1 MTKVDEQEL
10 KTINELVKNHN
21 NLLLRLGDIDFKTNK
36 LKQQRKNII
45 KSIDKI
51 LQQRDDIIQKMTEK
65 YGPGSLNIDTGEFN
79 LTK

>member
-1 MTKVDEQEL
+1 MTKISEQEL
-10 KTINELVKNHN
+10 KTINELVENQN
-21 NLLLRLGDIDFKTNK
+21 NFLLRLGDIDFQTDK

-45 KSIDKI
+45 VSLDKI
-51 LQQRDDIIQKMTEK
+51 LQERNDIIKKLTEK

>member
-10 KTINELVKNHN
+10 KTINEWVKKQND
-21 NLLLRLGDIDFKTNK
+21 LLLRLGDIDFQMNK
-36 LKQQRKNII
+36 FKQQRKNII
-45 KSIDKI
+45 KSLDKI
-51 LQQRDDIIQKMTEK
+51 LQERNGIVKKMTDK

>member
-65 YGPGSLNIDTGEFN
+65 YGPGALNIDTGEFN

>member
-10 KTINELVKNHN
+10 KTINELVKNQN
-21 NLLLRLGDIDFKTNK
+21 DLLLRLGDIDFQMNK
-36 LKQQRKNII
+36 FKQQRKNII
-45 KSIDKI
+45 KSLDKI
-51 LQQRDDIIQKMTEK
+51 LQERNGIVKKMTDK

>member
-10 KTINELVKNHN
+10 KTINELVKNQN
-21 NLLLRLGDIDFKTNK
+21 DLLLRLGDIDFQMNK
-36 LKQQRKNII
+36 FKQQRKNII
-45 KSIDKI
+45 KSLDKI
-51 LQQRDDIIQKMTEK
+51 LQDRNGIVKKMTDK